1 MRNKDSVVLGL
12 GGAEC
17 GDIIFTINEGFN
29 RLHGDGLSTAEGYA
43 QTSVTPVFLA
53 AGEDIK
59 EGKITDRV
67 IRQVDVAP
75 TIAEILDVRKP
86 EQCEGPG
93 LSDTEEIK
101 DPEKFSFLAL
111 DKRQKLVR

>member
-1 MRNKDSVVLGL
+1 MFWDL

-86 EQCEGPG
+86 EQCEGAPVYQI
-93 LSDTEEIK
+93 LK
-101 DPEKFSFLAL
+101 K
-111 DKRQKLVR
+111 

>member
-1 MRNKDSVVLGL
+1 MCWDLAVQSAAILFLRSMKVL
-12 GGAEC
+12 
-17 GDIIFTINEGFN
+17 N

-59 EGKITDRV
+59 EGTITDRV

-75 TIAEILDVRKP
+75 TIAEILGVRKP
-86 EQCEGPG
+86 EQCEGAPVYQI
-93 LSDTEEIK
+93 LK
-101 DPEKFSFLAL
+101 K
-111 DKRQKLVR
+111 

>member
-1 MRNKDSVVLGL
+1 M
-12 GGAEC
+12 E
-17 GDIIFTINEGFN
+17 
-29 RLHGDGLSTAEGYA
+29 DGLSTAEGYA

-86 EQCEGPG
+86 EQCEGAPVYQI
-93 LSDTEEIK
+93 LK
-101 DPEKFSFLAL
+101 K
-111 DKRQKLVR
+111 